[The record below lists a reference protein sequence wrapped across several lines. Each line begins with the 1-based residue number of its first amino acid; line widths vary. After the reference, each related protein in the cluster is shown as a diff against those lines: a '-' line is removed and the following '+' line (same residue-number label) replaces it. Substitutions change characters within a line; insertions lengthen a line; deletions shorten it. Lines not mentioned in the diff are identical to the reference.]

1 MLGVWLVLRMHTS
14 CQILLCIDVAATSAK
29 SAKMSQQ
36 LLKQVL
42 YLFSMDFTQV
52 NFFPLDIQN

>member
-1 MLGVWLVLRMHTS
+1 MLGVWSLLRMYTS

-42 YLFSMDFTQV
+42 LS
-52 NFFPLDIQN
+52 FFNGFHLG